1 MNFSRR
7 VALAVA
13 VLAAIGILRG
23 LFFHFWSEP
32 RHDSMREAI
41 DPRYAALRALLP
53 PSGEVGYV
61 SDLPVAVRV
70 DQDAGSLGTRLYLHA
85 QYALAALVVRYDDA
99 RAPLVIAN
107 LADSTKLLDLAAARG
122 LHVVAVAGPGLAVLR
137 P

>member
-1 MNFSRR
+1 MTASR

-13 VLAAIGILRG
+13 ALAAVGILRG
-23 LFFHFWSEP
+23 AYFHFWSEP

-41 DPRYAALRALLP
+41 DPRYAELRRLLP
-53 PSGEVGYV
+53 ASGEIGYL
-61 SDLPVAVRV
+61 SDLPAAVRV

-85 QYALAALVVRYDDA
+85 QYALAPLVLRYDDA

-107 LADSTKLLDLAAARG
+107 LADPSKLPELAAARG
-122 LHVVAVAGPGLAVLR
+122 LRVVARAGPGLAVLR